1 MNAVVSFNT
10 NYKYLFYKSYRVFE
24 FIDFIRILLFISL
37 IIILYKHKFQNKLKV
52 DKIIK
57 RMRRTVNVTFLYA
70 IYFSKNTEF
79 TEKIY

>member
-10 NYKYLFYKSYRVFE
+10 NYKYLFYKNYRVFE